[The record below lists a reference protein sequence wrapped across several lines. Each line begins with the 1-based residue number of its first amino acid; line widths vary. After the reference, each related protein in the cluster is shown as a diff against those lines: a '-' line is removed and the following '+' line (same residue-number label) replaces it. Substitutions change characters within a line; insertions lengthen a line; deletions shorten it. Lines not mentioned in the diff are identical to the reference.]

1 MRLSEEEWK
10 PAYGYEGYYEVSNKG
25 NIRSLDRYV
34 QKNGNLKRVDGKALK
49 QFENWG
55 GYMGVGFSTNGVRKR
70 QSVHRLVLLSF
81 GILPDKENCI
91 VNHKNFNRS
100 DNRLANLEWVSY
112 SENYLYSKDNVKPV
126 NNSINVPVARVSDNK
141 KYVSL
146 NQAGKDNHL
155 RASVI
160 WSSCVGEGL
169 HKGEFKFLN
178 ENGSL
183 FFVTRDM
190 KIQRL
195 QMKIQQ
201 QQEIIEQLKNDNI
214 NSEMNLAHMTDL
226 YEQLQTQNG
235 AMREALSK
243 ADNALNYIGISPA
256 LFDKK
261 KLFSMIKE
269 ALKAIE
275 NAVIGTPTDYH
286 NPADVEALKQAREA
300 LITLNT
306 LGGLGF
312 DKHRWIDEALAT
324 IDKAVGK

>member
-1 MRLSEEEWK
+1 
-10 PAYGYEGYYEVSNKG
+10 
-25 NIRSLDRYV
+25 
-34 QKNGNLKRVDGKALK
+34 
-49 QFENWG
+49 
-55 GYMGVGFSTNGVRKR
+55 MGVGFSTNGVRKR

-214 NSEMNLAHMTDL
+214 NSEMNLAHMTDM
-226 YEQLQTQNG
+226 YEQLQAQATQV
-235 AMREALSK
+235 REAIRYVLYHLRRGGESWIIEKLEPVLSD
-243 ADNALNYIGISPA
+243 A
-256 LFDKK
+256 
-261 KLFSMIKE
+261 
-269 ALKAIE
+269 
-275 NAVIGTPTDYH
+275 PTDYH
-286 NPADVEALKQAREA
+286 NLADVAALKRAREA
-300 LITLNT
+300 LIKAKVYDQFTNSEAVK
-306 LGGLGF
+306 
-312 DKHRWIDEALAT
+312 DIDEALAA
-324 IDKAVGK
+324 IDKIGGREDA